1 MPKKSRATGSQPRF
15 SETVPATDPLLVETV
30 SKSGRGGFRSAEIAK
45 VVARGQPLPADVR
58 PILWLMGGGS
68 GSGKSTVLSELKA
81 QGFVPDSGAVEI
93 DPDDFKEVIPEFQEL
108 IRRGDSRAAAVVH
121 EESTLMARTA
131 LAQAMKQRANIILD
145 TTLSAFPAAAK
156 LIRYAR
162 LHGYEVR
169 IIGVTAALAKAL
181 ARSRERAERSGRFVL
196 EAALCWTHQH
206 FAAAFEKYVPLADA
220 IELWKTDMPGG
231 APAKKIARKQ
241 GASLYILDERAYRD
255 FQEAAAPNEDAND
268 QKT

>member
-1 MPKKSRATGSQPRF
+1 MPKKSRAAGSQPRF
-15 SETVPATDPLLVETV
+15 SETIPADDPLLAETV
-30 SKSGRGGFRSAEIAK
+30 SKAGRSGFRAAEIAK
-45 VVARGQPLPADVR
+45 VVARGRPFPADVR

-131 LAQAMKQRANIILD
+131 LVQAMKQRANIIFD
-145 TTLSAFPAAAK
+145 TTLSAFPSAAK

-162 LHGYEVR
+162 LHGYEAR
-169 IIGVTAALAKAL
+169 IIGVTASLATAL
-181 ARSRERAERSGRFVL
+181 SRVRNRAERSGRFVP
-196 EAALCWTHQH
+196 EPALRRTHQH

-220 IELWKTDMPGG
+220 IELWKTDMP
-231 APAKKIARKQ
+231 AAAHAKKIARKQ
-241 GASLYILDERAYRD
+241 GASLYILDERAYGE
-255 FQEAAAPNEDAND
+255 FKETAALDEDAND